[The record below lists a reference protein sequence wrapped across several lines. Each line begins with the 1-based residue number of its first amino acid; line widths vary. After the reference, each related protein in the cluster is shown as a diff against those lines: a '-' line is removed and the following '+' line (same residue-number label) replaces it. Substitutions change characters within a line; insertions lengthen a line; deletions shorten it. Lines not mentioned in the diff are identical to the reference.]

1 MFHFGVSSHRG
12 LGLTL
17 PTVRLERRQLVF
29 HPCIGWSLTFISQPR
44 VISHLSAKQAFLP
57 AGEHW
62 EEEEEELTALLQISP
77 AALPAACSLCDVTL
91 TLCCSNPQL
100 DVCPVHENK
109 SLHGGTSA
117 L

>member
-1 MFHFGVSSHRG
+1 M
-12 LGLTL
+12 
-17 PTVRLERRQLVF
+17 F

>member
-1 MFHFGVSSHRG
+1 MFH
-12 LGLTL
+12 
-17 PTVRLERRQLVF
+17 PY
-29 HPCIGWSLTFISQPR
+29 IGWSLAFISQPH

-77 AALPAACSLCDVTL
+77 AALPAACSSCDVTL
-91 TLCCSNPQL
+91 TLCRSNPQL
-100 DVCPVHENK
+100 DSCPVHENE